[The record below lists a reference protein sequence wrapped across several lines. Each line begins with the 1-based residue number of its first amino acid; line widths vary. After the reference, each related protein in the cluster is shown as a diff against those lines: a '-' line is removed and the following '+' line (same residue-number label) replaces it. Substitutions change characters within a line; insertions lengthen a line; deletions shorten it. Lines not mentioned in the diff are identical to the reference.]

1 MSFVIQQ
8 SDDAHAINSCTPI
21 LRCNFLYFLIT
32 VEPLLLAEP
41 TFSDQN
47 TNLYLAAFNI
57 SDVYIEN
64 TIITMLVLT
73 SASNST

>member
-1 MSFVIQQ
+1 MQYENHRTI
-8 SDDAHAINSCTPI
+8 II
-21 LRCNFLYFLIT
+21 LTTDVNMEYT

>member
-1 MSFVIQQ
+1 MQYENHRTIR
-8 SDDAHAINSCTPI
+8 I
-21 LRCNFLYFLIT
+21 LTTDVNMEYT